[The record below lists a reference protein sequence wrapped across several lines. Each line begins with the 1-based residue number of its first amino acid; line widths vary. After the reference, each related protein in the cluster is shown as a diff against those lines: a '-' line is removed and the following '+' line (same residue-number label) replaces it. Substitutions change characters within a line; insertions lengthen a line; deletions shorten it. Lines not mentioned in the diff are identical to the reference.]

1 MDEDFVA
8 AKAITSGLRT
18 TEQLGGNDAIV
29 VFVSRVKISNIM
41 EKC

>member
-1 MDEDFVA
+1 MDEDFAA
-8 AKAITSGLRT
+8 AKAIVMGLRT
-18 TEQLGGNDAIV
+18 TEQLGGKDAIV

>member
-1 MDEDFVA
+1 MDEDFAA
-8 AKAITSGLRT
+8 AKAITTGLGT
-18 TEQLGGNDAIV
+18 TEQLGGKDAIV